1 MSSNINLDLNQSPYY
16 EDYDETKNFH
26 QVLYKPAVAV
36 QARELTQSQTILRN
50 QIKKFG
56 DHVFENGSKVTGGEL
71 TLNLDYEYVKLQA
84 QYNSVNINVATFAG
98 KTIIGSKS
106 GTKALVINQTAV
118 DATTGDPNTVFVKY
132 ITGGSTTTK
141 VQGISVTTPGSG
153 YLTAPTVTITSGGGS
168 GATAVAVIAN
178 GYVLAIDVTNQ
189 GSGYTSTPTVTITGG
204 SGAGAVGTATL
215 ETAAA
220 FLGGERISA
229 KDLSISALAKATSPC
244 GKGSAVSINT
254 GVFYIS
260 GNFIDKAEETVILDK
275 YTNTPSYKIGLQV
288 TASLIDSGD
297 DTTLLDNAQGSYNY
311 AAPGADR
318 LKFVLTLTKKT
329 LTSIDDTDFYELLRV
344 NDGIKE
350 KDIKVPIYSV
360 LEDTFARRTFDESG
374 NYTVR
379 AFNIQLK
386 DDPNDSTKFIVRLD
400 PGKAYIEGYEYET
413 IISTDVIVDKAR
425 DFINVNNFDRLMQY
439 GNYITV
445 SGYNGLYNITTHE
458 TVDLHNAAHAS
469 VSLLSPTNYAA
480 TKIGTAKVRNI
491 DYVSGTGANQI
502 INMYLYDIN
511 MSSSTFT
518 EIESVIVPVST
529 YVTAST
535 VASVTIT
542 AGGSSYSS
550 VPTVAFSGGGGSGA
564 TGTAVVA
571 GNAVTS
577 VTITNAGSGYT
588 SVPTIAF
595 SGGGGTGATAT
606 AVLNPVGIT
615 AKSNIDASGKIAGG
629 LPGAGDVI
637 LYETNFNSLVF
648 KLPQDTIK
656 TIRDASNVVDTSYT
670 IKRVFENVSFTAG
683 AATISTGGGT
693 ETFFGTGALSNTN
706 KREYYTTTVKTAGNS
721 GLVVGTQVAFDGGG
735 QTITVNAPTNTTV
748 TFNDGTGSANFTAD
762 IIATLNIDAKAE
774 KIKALVKSNVAN
786 ITSPNTVVLSS
797 DSLAKSDVY
806 QIHAVYDSANA
817 GNNATLPTLT
827 VTSAAGALTAGE
839 TITGGTSGAK
849 GIVIVGAANTTTVTY
864 VVVSGTFVA
873 ETITGG
879 TSSVTKAVTSV
890 AAGSTDITSR
900 YELDTGQRDNFYDH
914 GSIKL
919 KAGQT
924 APTGRIGI
932 VFDFFTH
939 TGVGYLSTDSYAA
952 VGYDNVPSYTSP
964 VTGGKVE
971 LRDCIDFRPRRTDGA
986 TTIQNIELPFPNTN
1000 WSADYSYYL
1009 PRVDTVF
1016 LSRDRKFG
1024 SNTGLSSLGTTPPT
1038 RLDGTMDL
1046 YVIYIPAY
1054 TFNASDVTT
1063 RYIENKRYTMRDVGR
1078 LEKRIQNVEYY
1089 TSLSLLE
1096 TAAEDLTIKDAAGL
1110 ERFKNGMLVDAF
1122 FGHSVGN
1129 VLSADYKCSIDFDD
1143 NTLRP
1148 PFISNSTDVIYDPAA
1163 STGVQLTGDLITLPY
1178 VKTSIVSQT
1187 VASKAVNVNPFAILA
1202 WIGVVK
1208 LDPPSDNWI
1217 DTTTRPEV
1225 IVNMSGE
1232 NSGWQNLVGLGFGS
1246 QWQDWRTTWTGAERI
1261 EVHGER
1267 TAVRRAQWPFL
1278 GWETLETVTREE
1290 QQTRRG
1296 IRTEITG
1303 VDTVR
1308 NSIGDRIV
1316 DVSIVPFIR
1325 TKNLTVNV
1333 SGMKPNT
1340 RVYPFFDSVNIA
1352 SYCTPNG
1359 GSLGG
1364 NIYTDDAGT
1373 IAPFTFAI
1381 PNSDTLRFRT
1391 GERQFLLVD
1400 NSSGDLITAGT
1411 YGETVYQAQGLLQ
1424 AKENVIVST
1433 RVPRIERGGMG
1444 SATDTR
1450 VTTSSFTR
1458 THQGGW
1464 WDPLAETFLIDPVIY
1479 PDGVAITDVDL
1490 YFKSKDTDGL
1500 PVNIQIRTTD
1510 NGYPSRVVVP
1520 MTQIT
1525 KLPADVNI
1533 SEDAS
1538 IATNF
1543 AFDGPVHLTSGE
1555 YAIVVFTN
1563 SLKYESW
1570 ISELGEN
1577 VVGTTRKVSE
1587 QPYAGVLFKSQNA
1600 STWTAEQNQDL
1611 TFKINRA
1618 QYTIGATADAVFK
1631 DGTSSAD
1638 YKADVIDIIPQEV
1651 KISGTSINWAV
1662 KMSDAGTGVLDTNY
1676 FNVLQNSDFQLAT
1689 QRVIKT
1695 TAGSYVAKASLTSD
1709 NDQISPIIDT
1719 KRNSVITVEN
1729 RVNNLSTN
1737 EAAAAGGDA
1746 LARYITKRV
1755 NLKDGFDATDLSV
1768 YLTCNRQAGTSV
1780 KVYYKV
1786 LSQFDPDTFD
1796 NKIWTLMN
1804 ETSNSNSVSR
1814 SEENDEYLE
1823 LEFNPSGTT
1832 ASYQVGAVTYANF
1845 KIFAV
1850 KIVMTSAST
1859 TKVPLIRD
1867 LRVIALA

>member
-1 MSSNINLDLNQSPYY
+1 MASNINLDLNQSPYY

-84 QYNSVNINVATFAG
+84 QYNNVDINVATFAG
-98 KTIIGSKS
+98 KTIIGSQS

-118 DATTGDPNTVFVKY
+118 DAVTGDPNTVFVKY

-141 VQGISVTTPGSG
+141 VQGIAVTTAGSG

-168 GATAVAVIAN
+168 GATATAVISN
-178 GYVLAIDVTNQ
+178 GYVLAINVTNQ
-189 GSGYTSTPTVTITGG
+189 GSGYTSTPTVSITGG
-204 SGAGAVGTATL
+204 SGSGAVGTATL
-215 ETAAA
+215 DTAPA

-229 KDLSISALAKATSPC
+229 KDLSISALAQASSPT
-244 GKGSAVSINT
+244 GKGSAVSINL
-254 GVFYIS
+254 GVFYVS
-260 GNFIDKAEETVILDK
+260 GNFIDKAAETLILDK
-275 YTNTPSYKIGLQV
+275 YTNTPSYKIGVQV
-288 TASLIDSGD
+288 TASLVASGD

-318 LKFVLTLTKKT
+318 LKFALALTKKT
-329 LTSIDDTDFYELLRV
+329 LTSTDDTDFYELLRV

-350 KDIKVPIYSV
+350 KDVKIPIYSV
-360 LEDTFARRTFDESG
+360 LEETFARRTFDESG
-374 NYTVR
+374 SYTVR
-379 AFNIQLK
+379 AFNVQLK

-400 PGKAYIEGYEYET
+400 PGKAYVEGYEFET

-425 DFINVNNFDRLMQY
+425 DYINVNNFDRLMQY

-445 SGYNGLYNITTHE
+445 STYSGLFNITAHA
-458 TVDLHNAAHAS
+458 TVDLHNVVHAS
-469 VSLLSPTNYAA
+469 LVLTNPGTYAN
-480 TKIGTAKVRNI
+480 TKIGTAKVRAI
-491 DYVSGTGANQI
+491 DYVSGTGATQV

-511 MSSSTFT
+511 MSSSDFT
-518 EIESVIVPVST
+518 AIESVIVPVD
-529 YVTAST
+529 A
-535 VASVTIT
+535 
-542 AGGSSYSS
+542 
-550 VPTVAFSGGGGSGA
+550 A
-564 TGTAVVA
+564 TTPVV
-571 GNAVTS
+571 VS
-577 VTITNAGSGYT
+577 
-588 SVPTIAF
+588 
-595 SGGGGTGATAT
+595 
-606 AVLNPVGIT
+606 

-629 LPGAGDVI
+629 LPGAGNVI
-637 LYETNFNSLVF
+637 LYETNFNTLVF
-648 KLPQDTIK
+648 KFPQDTIK

-670 IKRVFENVSFTAG
+670 TKRVFENVSFTSG
-683 AATISTGGGT
+683 AATISTAGGT
-693 ETFFGTGALSNTN
+693 ETFFGTGVLSATN
-706 KREYYTTTVKTAGNS
+706 KREYYTTTVKTVGTS
-721 GLVVGTQVAFDGGG
+721 GLTVGEQVAFDGGG
-735 QTITVNAPTNTTV
+735 QTITVNAPTNTTI
-748 TFNDGTGSANFTAD
+748 TFNDGTGSSNFTAD
-762 IIATLNIDAKAE
+762 IIATINIDGKSE

-786 ITSPNTVVLSS
+786 ITGPNTVVLSS

-806 QIHAVYDSANA
+806 QIRAVYDSAN
-817 GNNATLPTLT
+817 GSNNATLPTLT

-849 GIVIVGAANTTTVTY
+849 GIVIVGATNTTTVTY

-924 APTGRIGI
+924 APTGRIAV

-952 VGYDNVPSYTSP
+952 VGYDNIPTYTSP
-964 VTGGKVE
+964 VSGVKVE

-986 TTIQNIELPFPNTN
+986 TTIQNIELPIPNTN

-1009 PRVDTVF
+1009 PRVDTVY
-1016 LSRDRKFG
+1016 LSKDRKFG
-1024 SNTGLSSLGTTPPT
+1024 SNTGVSSLGTTPPV

-1046 YVIYIPAY
+1046 YTIYIPAY

-1063 RYIENKRYTMRDVGR
+1063 MYIENKRYTMRDVGR

-1096 TAAEDLTIKDAAGL
+1096 SAAEDLTIKDAAGL
-1110 ERFKNGMLVDAF
+1110 ERFKNGILVDGF
-1122 FGHSVGN
+1122 YGHSVGN
-1129 VLSADYKCSIDFDD
+1129 VLSNDYKCAIDFKR
-1143 NTLRP
+1143 NNLRP
-1148 PFISNSTDVIYDPAA
+1148 SFVSQLTDVIYDSAS
-1163 STGVQLTGDLITLPY
+1163 STGVQQTGDLITLPY
-1178 VKTSIVSQT
+1178 VKTAVVSQT
-1187 VASKAVNVNPFAILA
+1187 VASKAINVNPFAILA
-1202 WIGVVK
+1202 WVGAVDLV
-1208 LDPPSDNWI
+1208 PPSDNWI

-1225 IVNMSGE
+1225 VVNMSGE
-1232 NSGWQNLVGLGFGS
+1232 NSGWENLVGLGFGS
-1246 QWQDWRTTWTGAERI
+1246 QWGDWQDTWTGNEKI
-1261 EVHGER
+1261 LSSN
-1267 TAVRRAQWPFL
+1267 TVREWRGGPWPWLRFTTT
-1278 GWETLETVTREE
+1278 EKIQQDV

-1296 IRTEITG
+1296 IRSEITG

-1325 TKNLTVNV
+1325 PRTLTV
-1333 SGMKPNT
+1333 SCTGLKPNT
-1340 RVYPFFDSVNIA
+1340 RVYPRFDDTDVSA
-1352 SYCTPNG
+1352 YCTPSG

-1373 IAPFTFAI
+1373 ITGLTFAI
-1381 PNSDTLRFRT
+1381 PNTDTLRFRT
-1391 GERQFLLVD
+1391 GERQFLLID
-1400 NSSGDLITAGT
+1400 NSSGDLVTAGT
-1411 YGETVYQAQGLLQ
+1411 YGETIYQAQGLLQ

-1433 RVPRIERGGMG
+1433 RVPRIERGGVG
-1444 SATDTR
+1444 SATDVRTTTKIFDR
-1450 VTTSSFTR
+1450 VHTT
-1458 THQGGW
+1458 GW
-1464 WDPLAETFLIDPVIY
+1464 FDPLAETFLIDPIIY

-1500 PVNIQIRTTD
+1500 PVNIQIRNTV
-1510 NGYPSRVVVP
+1510 NGYPGKTIVP
-1520 MTQIT
+1520 LTQVS
-1525 KLPADVNI
+1525 KLPADVNV
-1533 SEDAS
+1533 SEDATT
-1538 IATNF
+1538 ATNF
-1543 AFDGPVHLTSGE
+1543 AFPGVVHLVAGE
-1555 YAIVVFTN
+1555 YALVVLSN
-1563 SLKYESW
+1563 SLKYETW

-1577 VVGTTRKVSE
+1577 IVGTNRKVSE
-1587 QPYAGVLFKSQNA
+1587 QPYAGVLFKSQNS
-1600 STWTAEQNQDL
+1600 STWTANQNQDL

-1618 QYTIGATADAVFK
+1618 KYTIGATADAVFK
-1631 DGTSSAD
+1631 DGTGSSD
-1638 YKADVIDIIPQEV
+1638 YKADVIQIVPEEV
-1651 KISGTSINWAV
+1651 RVDGTAIRWNI
-1662 KMSDAGTGVLDTNY
+1662 KMSDAGTGVLDTDY
-1676 FNVLQNSDFQLAT
+1676 FGIVQNTNFQLAT

-1695 TAGSYVAKASLTSD
+1695 TVGSYIAKASLSST
-1709 NDQISPIIDT
+1709 NDQVSPIIDT
-1719 KRNSVITVEN
+1719 ARNSIITVEN
-1729 RVNNLSTN
+1729 IVNNTSAT
-1737 EAAAAGGDA
+1737 EAAAAGGDS
-1746 LARYITKRV
+1746 LARYITRRV
-1755 NLKDGFDATDLSV
+1755 TLKDGFDATDLTAHLSV
-1768 YLTCNRQAGTSV
+1768 NRQAGTSV

-1796 NKIWTLMN
+1796 NKLWTLMS

-1814 SEENDEYLE
+1814 SEEEGEYLE

-1832 ASYQVGAVTYANF
+1832 ASYQVGAVTYGNF
-1845 KIFAV
+1845 KTFAI
-1850 KIVMTSAST
+1850 KIVMNSAST
-1859 TKVPLIRD
+1859 TKVPLIKD

>member
-84 QYNSVNINVATFAG
+84 QYNSVDINVATFAG
-98 KTIIGSKS
+98 KTVIGSQS

-118 DATTGDPNTVFVKY
+118 DAVTGDPNTIFVKY

-141 VQGISVTTPGSG
+141 IQGIAVTTPGSG

-168 GATAVAVIAN
+168 GGVATAVISN
-178 GYVLAIDVTNQ
+178 GYVLAINVTNQ
-189 GSGYTSTPTVTITGG
+189 GSGYTSTPTVSITGG
-204 SGAGAVGTATL
+204 SGSGAVGTATL
-215 ETAAA
+215 DTAPA

-229 KDLSISALAKATSPC
+229 KDLSISALAKASSPT
-244 GKGSAVSINT
+244 GKGSAVSINL
-254 GVFYIS
+254 GVFYVS
-260 GNFIDKAEETVILDK
+260 GNFIDKAAETLILDK
-275 YTNTPSYKIGLQV
+275 YTNTPSYKIGVQV
-288 TASLIDSGD
+288 TASLVASGD

-318 LKFVLTLTKKT
+318 LKFALALTKKT

-344 NDGIKE
+344 NNGIKE
-350 KDIKVPIYSV
+350 KDIQIPIYSV

-374 NYTVR
+374 SYTVR
-379 AFNIQLK
+379 AFNVQLK
-386 DDPNDSTKFIVRLD
+386 DDPDDSTKFIVRLD
-400 PGKAYIEGYEYET
+400 PGKAYVEGYEYET
-413 IISTDVIVDKAR
+413 IISTDITIDKAR
-425 DFINVNNFDRLMQY
+425 DYITVNNFDRLMQY
-439 GNYITV
+439 GNYIIV
-445 SGYNGLYNITTHE
+445 KDYFGLYNITTHA
-458 TVDLHNAAHAS
+458 TVDLHNVAHAS
-469 VSLLSPTNYAA
+469 LTLTNPGTYAA
-480 TKIGTAKVRNI
+480 SKIGTAKIRAI
-491 DYVSGTGANQI
+491 DYVSGTGANQV

-511 MSSSTFT
+511 MSSSDFT
-518 EIESVIVPVST
+518 AIESVIVPVD
-529 YVTAST
+529 A
-535 VASVTIT
+535 
-542 AGGSSYSS
+542 
-550 VPTVAFSGGGGSGA
+550 A
-564 TGTAVVA
+564 TTPVV
-571 GNAVTS
+571 VS
-577 VTITNAGSGYT
+577 
-588 SVPTIAF
+588 
-595 SGGGGTGATAT
+595 
-606 AVLNPVGIT
+606 
-615 AKSNIDASGKIAGG
+615 AKSNIDDSGKV
-629 LPGAGDVI
+629 GAVSGGDVKI
-637 LYETNFNSLVF
+637 YETNFNTLVF
-648 KLPQDTIK
+648 PLSQNTIK

-670 IKRVFENVSFTAG
+670 TKRVFENVSFTSG
-683 AATISTGGGT
+683 AATISTAGGT
-693 ETFFGTGALSNTN
+693 ETFYGTGALSATN

-721 GLVVGTQVAFDGGG
+721 GLAVGTQVAFDGGG
-735 QTITVNAPTNTTV
+735 QTVTVNGPSNTTI

-762 IIATLNIDAKAE
+762 IIATINIDSKAE
-774 KIKALVKSNVAN
+774 KIKALTNSEVLN
-786 ITSPNTVVLSS
+786 ITSPNTTVLDS
-797 DSLAKSDVY
+797 DSLTKSDVY
-806 QIHAVYDSANA
+806 KIHAIYDSAN
-817 GNNATLPTLT
+817 GSNNATLPTLT

-849 GIVIVGAANTTTVTY
+849 GTVIVGATNTTTVTY

-919 KAGQT
+919 KSGQT

-952 VGYDNVPSYTSP
+952 VGYDNIPTYTSP
-964 VTGGKVE
+964 TSGEKVE

-1024 SNTGLSSLGTTPPT
+1024 SNTGLSSLGTVPPS
-1038 RLDGTMDL
+1038 RLTGTMDL

-1063 RYIENKRYTMRDVGR
+1063 KYVENKRYTMRDIGR
-1078 LEKRIQNVEYY
+1078 LEKRVQNVEYY

-1096 TAAEDLTIKDAAGL
+1096 KEAEDLSIKDAAGL
-1110 ERFKNGMLVDAF
+1110 ERFKNGMLVDGF

-1129 VLSADYKCSIDFDD
+1129 VLSADYKCSIDFKQ
-1143 NTLRP
+1143 NILRP
-1148 PFISNSTDVIYDPAA
+1148 PFVSNNTDVIYDAA
-1163 STGVQLTGDLITLPY
+1163 SSTGVQLTGDLITLPY
-1178 VKTSIVSQT
+1178 VKTAIVSQT
-1187 VASKAVNVNPFAILA
+1187 IASKAVNVNPFAVLA

-1225 IVNMSGE
+1225 VVNMSGE
-1232 NSGWQNLVGLGFGS
+1232 NSGWEHLVGMGFGS
-1246 QWQDWRTTWTGAERI
+1246 QWGDWKTTWIGEEEI
-1261 EVHGER
+1261 EVHER

-1278 GWETLETVTREE
+1278 GWETLETVTRRE
-1290 QQTRRG
+1290 QQTRVG
-1296 IRTEITG
+1296 IRSEITG

-1325 TKNLTVNV
+1325 SRDLTINV
-1333 SGMKPNT
+1333 TGMKPNT
-1340 RVYPFFDSVNIA
+1340 RVYPRFDSVDVA
-1352 SYCTPNG
+1352 AYCTPSG

-1373 IAPFTFAI
+1373 IAPFTFAL

-1400 NSSGDLITAGT
+1400 NSSGDLVTAGT

-1450 VTTSSFTR
+1450 ISSNSFTR
-1458 THQGGW
+1458 THVGGW

-1479 PDGVAITDVDL
+1479 PNGVSITDVDL

-1510 NGYPSRVVVP
+1510 NGYPSRTVVP
-1520 MTQIT
+1520 MTQIS

-1533 SEDAS
+1533 SEDATT
-1538 IATNF
+1538 ATNF
-1543 AFDGPVHLTSGE
+1543 AFDGPVHLASGE
-1555 YAIVVFTN
+1555 YALVVFTN

-1577 VVGTTRKVSE
+1577 IVGTNRKVSD
-1587 QPYAGVLFKSQNA
+1587 QPYAGVLFKSQNS
-1600 STWTAEQNQDL
+1600 STWTANQNQDL

-1618 QYTIGATADAVFK
+1618 KYTIGATAQAIFK
-1631 DGTSSAD
+1631 DGTSAAD
-1638 YKADVIDIIPQEV
+1638 YKADTINIIPQEV
-1651 KISGTSINWAV
+1651 QVSGTAINWAV
-1662 KMSDAGTGVLDTNY
+1662 KMSDAGTGVLDTDY
-1676 FNVLQNSDFQLAT
+1676 FNVLQNTDFQLAT
-1689 QRVIKT
+1689 QRAIKT
-1695 TAGSYVAKASLTSD
+1695 TAASYVAKASLASD
-1709 NDQISPIIDT
+1709 NDHISPIIDT
-1719 KRNSVITVEN
+1719 KRNSIITIEN
-1729 RVNNLSTN
+1729 IVNNVITN
-1737 EAAAAGGDA
+1737 EAAAAGGDS

-1755 NLKDGFDATDLSV
+1755 TLKDGFDATDLTV
-1768 YLTCNRQAGTSV
+1768 HLTCNRQAGTSV
-1780 KVYYKV
+1780 TAYYKV

-1796 NKIWTLMN
+1796 NKLWTLMS

-1814 SEENDEYLE
+1814 SEEDGEYLE

-1832 ASYQVGAVTYANF
+1832 ASYQVGAVTYGNF
-1845 KIFAV
+1845 KTFSV
-1850 KIVMTSAST
+1850 KIVMSSAST
-1859 TKVPLIRD
+1859 TKVPLIQD
-1867 LRVIALA
+1867 LRVIAMA